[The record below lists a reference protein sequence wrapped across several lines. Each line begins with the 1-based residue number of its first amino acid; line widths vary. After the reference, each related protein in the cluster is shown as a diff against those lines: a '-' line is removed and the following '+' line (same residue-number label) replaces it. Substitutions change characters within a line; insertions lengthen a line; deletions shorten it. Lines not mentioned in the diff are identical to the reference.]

1 MQSLIS
7 ITFDDGFRC
16 QFERAL
22 PVLDSYGL
30 KATFF
35 LIANDLPTHDRYT
48 GLHDNDWWKIDWRA
62 DDIAMLKEVAAGGHE
77 IGSHS
82 VSHHPDL
89 LPIQP
94 ELEARESKRLIET
107 RLGIKVFSFCYP
119 FYWSHSCLAEAVKG
133 AGYEQARGGGAPPGY
148 VPSAS
153 YYTISGGTALDRFNV
168 DCRQISECEN
178 VRGWVREGCW
188 HVLTYHGIG
197 GDQDGWEPV
206 TAEQFSSQMADL
218 AGLRDSGAVEV
229 VTFKDGASRISRQ
242 RGPGFELS

>member
-1 MQSLIS
+1 MTSLIS
-7 ITFDDGFRC
+7 ITFDDGFRS

-22 PVLDSYGL
+22 PILDSYGL

-62 DDIAMLKEVAAGGHE
+62 DDIVMLKEVLEEGHE

-82 VSHHPDL
+82 VSHHPDM

-94 ELEARESKRLIET
+94 EIEARESRRLIED
-107 RLGIKVFSFCYP
+107 RLGIKISSFCYP
-119 FYWSHSCLAEAVKG
+119 FYWSHSCLANAVKD
-133 AGYEQARGGGAPPGY
+133 AGYEQARGGGVAPRY

-153 YYTISGGTALDRFNV
+153 YYAISKVASVDRFNV
-168 DCRQISECEN
+168 DCRQISPRGDN
-178 VRGWVREGCW
+178 VRDWLRDGCW

-197 GDQDGWEPV
+197 GDQDGWEPI
-206 TAEQFSSQMADL
+206 TIEQFSSQMTEL
-218 AGLRDSGAVEV
+218 ASHRDSGAVEI
-229 VTFKDGASRISRQ
+229 VTFKDGVSRVSRQ
-242 RGPGFELS
+242 IETGS

>member
-22 PVLDSYGL
+22 PILDSYGL

-48 GLHDNDWWKIDWRA
+48 GRHDNDWWKIDWRE
-62 DDIAMLKEVAAGGHE
+62 DDIVTLKKVVEDGHE

-82 VSHHPDL
+82 LSHHPDML
-89 LPIQP
+89 TIQP
-94 ELEARESKRLIET
+94 EIEARESKRLIEA

-119 FYWSHSCLAEAVKG
+119 FYWSHSCLAKAVKD
-133 AGYEQARGGGAPPGY
+133 AGYEQARGGGVAPQYRPF
-148 VPSAS
+148 AS
-153 YYTISGGTALDRFNV
+153 FYPFPTGVSLDRFNV
-168 DCRQISECEN
+168 DCRQISPHGEN
-178 VRGWVREGCW
+178 VRAWLQDGCW

-197 GDQDGWEPV
+197 SDQDGWEPITV
-206 TAEQFSSQMADL
+206 EQFSSQMMEL
-218 AGLRDSGAVEV
+218 VRWRDSGAVEV
-229 VTFKDGASRISRQ
+229 VTFKDGVSRVSQ
-242 RGPGFELS
+242 QKTE